1 VPKGSDAR
9 RARLVSVAVLAGVG
23 GVLGVVALVS
33 AGGDEAP
40 AGLRVEREALPG
52 GGQGITVY
60 VDDPGANVKAT
71 ARGRSKVE
79 LVCTDSGGKV
89 LVRATHPWPFTDT
102 DAGAFDP
109 HVHQTMRPE
118 DADRIASCR
127 LNGTEGPLRGR
138 LGAG

>member
-1 VPKGSDAR
+1 
-9 RARLVSVAVLAGVG
+9 VSVAVLAGVG
-23 GVLGVVALVS
+23 VVFGVVALVS

-40 AGLRVEREALPG
+40 AGLRVQREALPG

-60 VDDPGANVKAT
+60 VDDPGANAT
-71 ARGRSKVE
+71 ARGQSTVE
-79 LVCTDSGGKV
+79 LVCSDGRGEV

-109 HVHQTMRPE
+109 HVHQTMNPE
-118 DADRIASCR
+118 DADRVARCR
-127 LNGTEGPLRGR
+127 LNGTEGPLTGR